1 MKIFITGFSLLL
13 SLVAILLVMNQVD
26 LLATTG
32 KSSTTGSLSIFFDT
46 PTFLILLVGGAISV
60 ASVVAVMSRIR

>member
-1 MKIFITGFSLLL
+1 MKIFITGMAVLI
-13 SLVAILLVMNQVD
+13 SLVEILLVMNQVD

>member
-1 MKIFITGFSLLL
+1 MKIFITGMALLL
-13 SLVAILLVMNQVD
+13 SMVAILLVMNQVD

-32 KSSTTGSLSIFFDT
+32 KSSTTGSVSIFFDT

>member
-1 MKIFITGFSLLL
+1 MKIFITGMALLL
-13 SLVAILLVMNQVD
+13 SMVAILLVMNQVD